1 MWLRFFISMP
11 NTEDKNI
18 PPNPTDSTEQ
28 ATADPKDQ
36 ETKAPADAAASTV
49 STEETPA
56 APQEFS
62 VNKKGFIEAEGEI
75 DELLP
80 GLKFRVKLDNGH
92 EIIATM
98 AGRMRMNRIQLV
110 FGDRVKIEMSP
121 YDMTKGRIT
130 YRK

>member
-1 MWLRFFISMP
+1 M
-11 NTEDKNI
+11 TNI
-18 PPNPTDSTEQ
+18 KEQ
-28 ATADPKDQ
+28 ATTTDPKDQ
-36 ETKAPADAAASTV
+36 ETKAPAENAAAPV
-49 STEETPA
+49 SAEETKPA
-56 APQEFS
+56 SPQEFS

-80 GLKFRVKLDNGH
+80 GLKFRVILDNGH

>member
-1 MWLRFFISMP
+1 MI
-11 NTEDKNI
+11 
-18 PPNPTDSTEQ
+18 
-28 ATADPKDQ
+28 KDQ
-36 ETKAPADAAASTV
+36 KKEQDIIKDEKKVEPTKASSTPQ
-49 STEETPA
+49 EEVKPT
-56 APQEFS
+56 APEEFS
-62 VNKKGFIEAEGEI
+62 VNRKGFIEAEGEI